1 VYSKILAFLIVV
13 VVLVGAAAG
22 CGGGGQ
28 RDAQSQGSEQK
39 SGKGKV
45 GKERE
50 TKTESLDG
58 TVARVLPEK
67 NTVVVRPKDGGPVPF
82 RYRAENLEVTL
93 NGEEAKLEDIE
104 KGQAASVEYV
114 TRTTEK
120 DREVNVARSI
130 ELQSRGG
137 GNTGGEATG

>member
-1 VYSKILAFLIVV
+1 VYSRILTFLIFV
-13 VVLVGAAAG
+13 VVLVGVAAG

-28 RDAQSQGSEQK
+28 QDAQSQGSEQK
-39 SGKGKV
+39 PGKV

-58 TVARVLPEK
+58 TVVRVLPEK

-82 RYRAENLEVTL
+82 RYRTETLEVKL

-104 KGQAASVEYV
+104 KGQTASVKYV
-114 TRTTEK
+114 TRTTKK
-120 DREVNVARSI
+120 DREVNMARSI

-137 GNTGGEATG
+137 GKTGGEATG